1 MDAKL
6 SFRARSTPV
15 EFPSSRVAS
24 ETGRRA
30 SRRHRRVAD
39 TRAAAGR
46 KTVHALDD
54 KQQTVVVLGGT
65 GRVGS
70 AAAAALLRDAGQ
82 GVEVALAGRSSERW
96 GEAKGRHRE
105 LSEAKFVQVDVNDKA
120 SVMRA
125 IEGADLV
132 INTAGPFQRRDNCAA
147 LEAAIDSGV
156 KYLDVCDDSAYGA
169 KAKAL
174 NEKAKNA
181 NISAITCAGIY
192 PGVSNLMA
200 LDTAET
206 MKAEFRADVALS
218 LIHI

>member
-70 AAAAALLRDAGQ
+70 AAAAA
-82 GVEVALAGRSSERW
+82 
-96 GEAKGRHRE
+96 
-105 LSEAKFVQVDVNDKA
+105 
-120 SVMRA
+120 
-125 IEGADLV
+125 
-132 INTAGPFQRRDNCAA
+132 
-147 LEAAIDSGV
+147 
-156 KYLDVCDDSAYGA
+156 
-169 KAKAL
+169 
-174 NEKAKNA
+174 
-181 NISAITCAGIY
+181 
-192 PGVSNLMA
+192 
-200 LDTAET
+200 
-206 MKAEFRADVALS
+206 
-218 LIHI
+218 

>member
-156 KYLDVCDDSAYGA
+156 KYLDVCVRRQG
-169 KAKAL
+169 
-174 NEKAKNA
+174 E
-181 NISAITCAGIY
+181 
-192 PGVSNLMA
+192 GV
-200 LDTAET
+200 E
-206 MKAEFRADVALS
+206 
-218 LIHI
+218 